1 MPSRISTP
9 PPAVHTA
16 PLSKHQ
22 TAITVTQHGTFAVS
36 ASAPMPQLLP
46 NSALIR
52 TAAVALNPVDAKI
65 LDYSAAPGTTAGY
78 DFAGTVVAL
87 GHAALAKGSL
97 HVGDRV
103 AGMVHGMNKLNPA
116 GGAFAQYVAAD
127 ADLVLRVPDGMGWG
141 EAATLGMGVSTAVLG
156 LFVELQVPAKLAALG
171 GAEGAHEDGTG
182 PFVLV
187 AGGSTATGTRAIQL
201 LKLAGFRPIA
211 TCAPRHFRLAKR
223 FGAAATFDYHDDK
236 TAAAIRAYTHNE
248 LAYAFDCIST
258 AETTQLCYDALGRA
272 GGRYT
277 ALEPFR
283 TAVTNKRSLTVSP
296 SWLLALTIFGEKVV
310 LDGEYARE
318 PLPEH
323 RKVGIEAY
331 AAVQK
336 LLDRGLLDAHPAK
349 VVKGSWQ
356 DVIKG
361 VDEVRAQTLSGVK
374 LVYLVQ

>member
-1 MPSRISTP
+1 MPSRISP
-9 PPAVHTA
+9 PPTFAV

-22 TAITVTQHGTFAVS
+22 TAIVVTQDGSLTVS
-36 ASAPMPQLLP
+36 NSAPIPQLQP
-46 NSALIR
+46 NGALIR
-52 TAAVALNPVDAKI
+52 TAAVALNPVDAKM
-65 LDYSAAPGTTAGY
+65 LDYSPAPNTVAGY

-87 GHAALAKGSL
+87 GQDAAANSKLQI
-97 HVGDRV
+97 GDRV
-103 AGMVHGMNKLNPA
+103 AGMVHGMNSLDPA
-116 GGAFAQYVAAD
+116 GGAFAEYVTAD
-127 ADLVLRVPDGMGWG
+127 ADLVLRVPESMSWG
-141 EAATLGMGVSTAVLG
+141 DAATLGMGVSTAVLG
-156 LFVELQVPAKLAALG
+156 LFVELQVPTKLAALG
-171 GAEGAHEDGTG
+171 NAERDNEETG

-211 TCAPRHFRLAKR
+211 TCSPRHFGLVKR
-223 FGAAATFDYHDDK
+223 FGASATFDYHDAK
-236 TAAAIRAYTHNE
+236 TAAAIRTHTQNE
-248 LAYAFDCIST
+248 LAYALDCIST

-283 TAVTNKRSLTVSP
+283 TAVTSKRSLTVSP
-296 SWLLALTIFGEKVV
+296 SWLLALTIFGKKVA

-323 RKVGIEAY
+323 HKVGVEAY

-336 LLDRGLLDAHPAK
+336 LLDRGLLETHPAK
-349 VVKGSWQ
+349 VVKGSWE

-361 VDEVRAQTLSGVK
+361 VDEVRGQTLSGVK
-374 LVYLVQ
+374 LVFLVQ